1 MHFSCVHLSDILSCT
16 PTPQKP
22 QQQPSLLWHTDFHI
36 SAREEDV
43 EIKEKTPKNPLL
55 SRLSSLTDCLCNFSM
70 LICVPVH
77 DASSSH
83 LFSWRK
89 EPVEFNLKR
98 AFHNFSTSHKCWRR
112 VGKKSSAMYKMHA
125 RFLGLL
131 RRAYSK
137 RFTSRQNTGHL
148 HTHIHI
154 GFNN

>member
-22 QQQPSLLWHTDFHI
+22 QQQPYLLWHTDFHI

-43 EIKEKTPKNPLL
+43 EIKEKHPKIRCSHGLVHWQTACVIFPCWYVCLCMMRVRHISHGGR
-55 SRLSSLTDCLCNFSM
+55 SRLSSTWNAHFTIFPL
-70 LICVPVH
+70 H
-77 DASSSH
+77 
-83 LFSWRK
+83 
-89 EPVEFNLKR
+89 
-98 AFHNFSTSHKCWRR
+98 TSAGEE
-112 VGKKSSAMYKMHA
+112 GKKSSAMYKMHA

-148 HTHIHI
+148 HTHNIHI